1 MGEIIRRRDL
11 LALLAAAA
19 SAGAAWSQTAPPAAS
34 AGPVDPKLL
43 EELVAGNRILAD
55 QGVVDGFGHVSARH
69 DKQPDRFLLARSMAP
84 GLVRLEDIMEFDL
97 DGAPVDARGR
107 SPYLERFIHS
117 EIYRARPDVGS
128 VAHSHAAS
136 VIPFGVTKAQLKPI
150 FHMASFLGAGAPVF
164 EIRDVA
170 GQDSDML
177 IRSPELGRAL
187 AAKLGKSSV
196 ALLRGHGF
204 VAVGATVKTCV
215 MHAIYTP
222 TNAQAQGEA
231 MRLGQVTYLNPAEA
245 AKISAINDGLVDKN
259 WDLWKAHALAR

>member
-1 MGEIIRRRDL
+1 MAEILRRRDL
-11 LALLAAAA
+11 LALLGAAAAAGAAHGQSGPAAA
-19 SAGAAWSQTAPPAAS
+19 SAGPANS
-34 AGPVDPKLL
+34 KLL
-43 EELVAGNRILAD
+43 EDLVAGNRILAD
-55 QGVVDGFGHVSARH
+55 QGVVDGFGHISARH
-69 DKQPDRFLLARSMAP
+69 DKWPDRFLLARSMAP
-84 GLVRLEDIMEFDL
+84 GLVTLDDIMEFDL

-107 SPYLERFIHS
+107 TPYLERFIHS

-136 VIPFGVTKAQLKPI
+136 VIPFAVTKVPLRPI
-150 FHMASFLGAGAPVF
+150 YHMASFLGAGAPVF
-164 EIRDVA
+164 EIRGVA

-177 IRSPELGRAL
+177 IRSQELGRAL
-187 AAKLGKSSV
+187 AATLGKASV

-204 VAVGATVKTCV
+204 VAVGPTVKTAV

-222 TNAQAQGEA
+222 TNAQAQAEA
-231 MRLGQVTYLNPAEA
+231 MRLGPVTYLNPAEA